1 MQNESSE
8 PNESNEPNE
17 STYLEIIQNEPNE
30 STYLEIEN
38 VVYLK
43 TDWLQQ
49 LTDKLVSQSV
59 TFGVNNF
66 PEKNKKNNF

>member
-1 MQNESSE
+1 VW
-8 PNESNEPNE
+8 
-17 STYLEIIQNEPNE
+17 YLKQVQFDVERNE

-38 VVYLK
+38 IVYLK

-66 PEKNKKNNF
+66 PEKNKKNIFL

>member
-1 MQNESSE
+1 LWHLKQV
-8 PNESNEPNE
+8 
-17 STYLEIIQNEPNE
+17 QFVVKRNE

>member
-1 MQNESSE
+1 MW
-8 PNESNEPNE
+8 
-17 STYLEIIQNEPNE
+17 YLKQVQFDVERNE

-59 TFGVNNF
+59 TYGVNNF
-66 PEKNKKNNF
+66 TEKNKKNNF